1 MRQHRSLAVGLSA
14 ALLWAALA
22 ACSSDTG
29 TETGGSASSPPAET
43 ETVSPSPET
52 ESTAPAQETDGTA
65 EADALA
71 LSFTFLDSDGAAL
84 ADASVQLTIDGEQA
98 DYPTDS
104 DGRLT
109 VGGLPRTGTA
119 ELVLADSSG
128 AQLGVLELQLS
139 EGSVTDV
146 ADSGDGTAVLTVL
159 SGTAET
165 ALTVTVGDGGILQC
179 ALDLGA
185 EADGAAA

>member
-1 MRQHRSLAVGLSA
+1 MD
-14 ALLWAALA
+14 W
-22 ACSSDTG
+22 SDFHETAQIPRRG
-29 TETGGSASSPPAET
+29 TERGAAFGGPCRLLLGYRASSPPAET

-119 ELVLADSSG
+119 ELVMADSSG

-146 ADSGDGTAVLTVL
+146 ADNGDGTAVLTVL

-165 ALTVTVGDGGILQC
+165 ALTVTVGYGGILQC